1 MKKIV
6 IIIALLFTL
15 FSANAQIITGKVA
28 DKNNAPV
35 DYATVVLQTP
45 DSAFVSSTYT
55 DSLGTFQFQSN
66 LSEFRLIVQHLL
78 YLPYENSFSKQ
89 DAGTIF
95 LSEKENILN
104 EVLIKGER
112 PMVQVINGLM
122 TYDMERLVENK
133 IVNNAYESLLQLPGV
148 MEQSDQLMLIGANS
162 LTVIIN
168 GKPTTMTTEQLMQFL
183 KNMPVAISYYH
194 ST

>member
-1 MKKIV
+1 M
-6 IIIALLFTL
+6 
-15 FSANAQIITGKVA
+15 
-28 DKNNAPV
+28 
-35 DYATVVLQTP
+35 
-45 DSAFVSSTYT
+45 
-55 DSLGTFQFQSN
+55 GTFQFQSN